1 MIVGVQQWI
10 AKLFT
15 RPRAEPVQLPT
26 EWEGAGCIF
35 TNGRHILGGYQ
46 PHKSPPSISGIGG
59 AREGADRSVFHTAM
73 RETLEEL
80 FNLNLRDVNAGLLD
94 TLYRTLPPV
103 KFTVTDVPGW
113 GAYVAIVYT
122 LEDLERLLRMRLP
135 RSDLYLRA
143 PRTLQDLLLKRAVRA
158 DVELSHLCL
167 LPVVD
172 HNTGASFVSEELMKD
187 IATVC
192 GKN

>member
-1 MIVGVQQWI
+1 MIAGVRQWF

-15 RPRAEPVQLPT
+15 RSKAEPVQLPT
-26 EWEGAGCIF
+26 DWEGAGCIF
-35 TNGRHILGGYQ
+35 TNGQHVLGGYQ

-59 AREGADRSVFHTAM
+59 GREGMDRSVFHTAM

-80 FNLNLRDVNAGLLD
+80 LNLKGVCVPLLD
-94 TLYRTLPPV
+94 SLYRAFPPV

-122 LEDLERLLRMRLP
+122 LDDLERLLRMRLP
-135 RSDLYLRA
+135 RSDLYERA

-167 LPVVD
+167 MPVVD

-187 IATVC
+187 INTLC